1 MDATAAELIAR
12 LRQSPE
18 DAYAYAALK
27 AHYHELGDH
36 ASLANLV
43 EGWARRHADP
53 GEAAKAFHE
62 AARIVSYYL
71 SDQERA
77 ATLLAESL
85 ERDPTSQEV
94 ADDLDRVFEA
104 LEDPRRRVEAMERR
118 ASLLAGIGA
127 EAVDI
132 AAVHFRLGEL
142 FEHTLQRP
150 DRAVASYRTAFE
162 LDPDHVPAIYA
173 AREIYR
179 RSGNLKAA
187 ASLFEAEVRAE
198 PDKKRKVALLRELA
212 HLRAEGLSDR
222 DGAIRSLETA
232 LTFVPSDIE
241 VLHELATQHHHRAA
255 AAATPEQAQ
264 PDLERAADLMVRIAQ
279 GSASE
284 HALTF
289 CEAALDLDPSHEE
302 ALALYE
308 FLAHENGCEDRLAV
322 RWVAFLARVP
332 TGPSAN
338 PRRVRLADAYAAA
351 GQLDDAI
358 LCLEPLL
365 ASEEPVA
372 ADALA
377 RLYRM
382 QGRTEEAA
390 RAQRIALRGL
400 PEEDRASR
408 LRDLLEEAVAAEDD
422 ESILAYANEVLAIA
436 PRDPIALDVL
446 VAKTRERGDEK
457 SLLGLLVRV
466 GHDDERSRE
475 VRLSALHEA
484 AHLAKRLGDEATAL
498 DANAAIC
505 RLDPVDPEARAGVEA
520 GLAASGRFEELAQ
533 LLEWEASQLPAPA
546 DRRRAFFALL
556 ELHRTHGLAKRA
568 VRTLVD
574 ALASDLPD
582 DAELADARIALVEAD
597 PDSDPALVFDLL
609 ERRVELGRSK
619 AERVAWLERLARFA
633 EETAKDDERAYGAL
647 SELLDLDPTNTAA
660 LERAER
666 IADRQGRV
674 DRRIELLEIRAE
686 LGSPEEEIETMAR
699 IADLVE
705 QQGDRSAAIE
715 RYRTVLGL
723 APEHA
728 GAFRA
733 LRRLLTL
740 EERGEDLLALLRG
753 RLERTNEDEARIE
766 LLRSIADLAATLP
779 GKAQER
785 AEAFREIRRIRE
797 DDPAL
802 DQLLALARAEPP
814 SPEHAELLRA
824 KIARVVGVDEQRA
837 LRMELAELLLGDLG
851 DEEGGIAELEAVRSL
866 DPSFTEGLERLAAL
880 YEARGDSAR
889 LADVLWSRLGSTLE
903 PAARVPLA
911 RRLHELHAGAAR
923 DDDKAITAL
932 FTWAEADPA
941 DLAPVEALLPLLE
954 AKGRAAELVDALDT
968 LAADEE
974 REDRALLVA
983 RAASLCLDPLNDVEG
998 ALARL
1003 AKATGLGDAASEE
1016 TLRSTARANGRE
1028 RDLARLLEEL
1038 GRASDAPADAQRRFL
1053 EAADLH
1059 ENVLREPAAALEAI
1073 IEAYLHGF
1081 GAAHVLDRLETL
1093 ARRERLFERLLK
1105 FHESRGEAASRPM
1118 LGSTDEAVEA
1128 FLRCASI
1135 ASADLRSPDRAR
1147 AYVERAFDLAGGDA
1161 ALVARVESTAKSLD
1175 AKTES
1180 GDSMLE
1186 RALSA
1191 RLVARARDAAEP
1203 ERDALLLRAA
1213 GILGDALADA
1223 RSAYEL
1229 LRREAPETTR
1239 SALLAAIAKYA
1250 VRAGL
1255 GDVLDAELDQRIDDA
1270 LDADVA
1276 RALLRSRA
1284 DLSSML
1290 GRSSDAADQYQRLL
1304 SMTPNDEDVRR
1315 AHRAAL
1321 HAAGRNDDLV
1331 MAIEQAIRRIP
1342 ERDAARIPL
1351 LHELAEVW
1359 EGPLK
1364 NRFEALDV
1372 WKRIERIAPAD
1383 PGVKAAV
1390 ARLSPKT
1397 LVGADELEDSAEI
1410 DALIPHVQT
1419 GSARKTVPPGAS
1431 VAHARASHPPAAPGP
1446 AMAPPPPAPGAPPA
1460 AAPRV
1465 PPLPG
1470 IADAPPPAPS
1480 PAARPIPRMPP
1491 PPPPRSGVG
1500 PLPPPPPA
1508 PKAPSMPPPPPRSG
1522 VGPLPPPP
1530 PAPETT
1536 PPEPPSL
1543 EAPWPAQAGELTDED
1558 LASLPKTEPPS
1569 AAALDAV
1576 ADEHEPDTLPPLGE
1590 PEWLGELPD
1599 DPEADALD
1607 PIRLAALEVRGVDPS
1622 LLDEPIVD
1630 DFDDVEHV
1638 GDAVEVVAD
1647 EVTED
1652 VELVD
1657 AVTDVEDSE
1666 DDDEP
1671 PHSVRPLATPPPP
1684 PPPRKPH

>member
-43 EGWARRHADP
+43 EGWARRHADAN
-53 GEAAKAFHE
+53 EAAKAFHE

-77 ATLLAESL
+77 SALLTESL

-104 LEDPRRRVEAMERR
+104 LEDSRRRVEAMERR
-118 ASLLAGIGA
+118 ASLLAGVGA

-222 DGAIRSLETA
+222 EGAIRSLETA
-232 LTFVPSDIE
+232 LTFVPSDLE

-255 AAATPEQAQ
+255 AASTPEQAEQ
-264 PDLERAADLMVRIAQ
+264 DLKRAADLMVRIAQ

-302 ALALYE
+302 ALSLYE
-308 FLAHENGCEDRLAV
+308 FLAHENGCEDRLAI

-332 TGPSAN
+332 EGPTST

-351 GQLDDAI
+351 GQIDDAI

-365 ASEEPVA
+365 ATEEPIA
-372 ADALA
+372 ADSLA
-377 RLYRM
+377 RFYRM

-422 ESILAYANEVLAIA
+422 DSILAYANEILAIA

-446 VAKTRERGDEK
+446 VQKTRERGDEK
-457 SLLGLLVRV
+457 SLLGLLVRI
-466 GHDDERSRE
+466 GHDDDRARE
-475 VRLSALHEA
+475 ARVSALHEA
-484 AHLAKRLGDEATAL
+484 ARLAKTLGDEAAAL

-505 RLDPVDPEARAGVEA
+505 RLDPVDPEARAGVET

-533 LLEWEASQLPAPA
+533 LLEWEASQLPAPE

-556 ELHRTHGLAKRA
+556 ELHRTHGLAKRSI
-568 VRTLVD
+568 RTLAD
-574 ALASDLPD
+574 ALAADLPD
-582 DAELADARIALVEAD
+582 DAELADARIELVERD
-597 PDSDPALVFDLL
+597 PEAAPALVFDLL

-619 AERVAWLERLARFA
+619 AERVTWLERLAKFA
-633 EETAKDDERAYGAL
+633 EETAQDDERAYGAL

-666 IADRQGRV
+666 IAERQGRM

-723 APEHA
+723 DPEHA

-733 LRRLLTL
+733 LRRLLAL
-740 EERGEDLLALLRG
+740 EERGEDLLALVRG
-753 RLERTNEDEARIE
+753 RLERTNDDEARVE
-766 LLRSIADLAATLP
+766 LLRSIAEIAATLP
-779 GKAQER
+779 GKASER
-785 AEAFREIRRIRE
+785 AEALREIRRVRE

-802 DQLLALARAEPP
+802 DQLLALARAEAP
-814 SPEHAELLRA
+814 SAEHAELLRA
-824 KIARVVGVDEQRA
+824 KIGRVVGVDEQRT
-837 LRMELAELLLGDLG
+837 LRMELAELLLGPLA
-851 DEEGGIAELEAVRSL
+851 DEAGGIAELEAVRAL
-866 DPSFTEGLERLAAL
+866 DPSFSEGLERLAAL

-911 RRLHELHAGAAR
+911 RRLYELHSGAAK

-941 DLAPVEALLPLLE
+941 DLAPVESLLPLLE
-954 AKGRAAELVDALDT
+954 TKGRAAELVDALDT

-1003 AKATGLGDAASEE
+1003 AKATGLGDAASEDV
-1016 TLRSTARANGRE
+1016 LRSTAKANGRE

-1059 ENVLREPAAALEAI
+1059 ESVLHEPAAALEAV

-1081 GAAHVLDRLETL
+1081 GAAHVLERLESL

-1105 FHESRGEAASRPM
+1105 FHESRGEAAARPM

-1128 FLRCASI
+1128 YLRCASI
-1135 ASADLRSPDRAR
+1135 ASADLRTPDRAR
-1147 AYVERAFDLAGGDA
+1147 AFVERAFDLAGRDP
-1161 ALVARVESTAKSLD
+1161 ALVARVEATARSLD
-1175 AKTES
+1175 AKTET

-1191 RLVARARDAAEP
+1191 RLVVRAREAAEP
-1203 ERDALLLRAA
+1203 EKEAFLLRAA
-1213 GILGDALADA
+1213 GILGDALGDA
-1223 RSAYEL
+1223 RGAYDL
-1229 LRREAPETTR
+1229 LRNEAPETTR
-1239 SALLAAIAKYA
+1239 TALLAAISKYA

-1304 SMTPNDEDVRR
+1304 SMTPNDEEVRQ

-1321 HAAGRNDDLV
+1321 RAAGRNDDLV

-1342 ERDAARIPL
+1342 DGNAARVPL
-1351 LHELAEVW
+1351 LHELADVW

-1372 WKRIERIAPAD
+1372 WKRIERIAPSD

-1419 GSARKTVPPGAS
+1419 GSARKTVPPGGS
-1431 VAHARASHPPAAPGP
+1431 VTHARAPSAAQGP
-1446 AMAPPPPAPGAPPA
+1446 ATVPPPPPGSAEAP

-1470 IADAPPPAPS
+1470 AAAAPPAAPS

-1508 PKAPSMPPPPPRSG
+1508 PRAPSMPPPPPPRSG
-1522 VGPLPPPP
+1522 VGPLPA
-1530 PAPETT
+1530 PAPTAAPT

-1576 ADEHEPDTLPPLGE
+1576 AEEHEPDTLPPLGE

-1630 DFDDVEHV
+1630 DFDDAEHV
-1638 GDAVEVVAD
+1638 GDSVEEVAE

-1652 VELVD
+1652 VDLVD
-1657 AVTDVEDSE
+1657 AVSADEDAE